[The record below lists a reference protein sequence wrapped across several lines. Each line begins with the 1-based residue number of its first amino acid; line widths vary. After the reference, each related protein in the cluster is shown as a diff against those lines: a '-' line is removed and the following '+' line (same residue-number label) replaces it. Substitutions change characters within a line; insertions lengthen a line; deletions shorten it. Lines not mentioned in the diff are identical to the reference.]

1 MQRFTSVAVFVMLVV
16 SGGANGNAQTAAPS
30 SSSGVVLQLTISE
43 SALANLPRRT
53 VTVVEEN
60 GQSAAYSGVDLGVL
74 LAKNG
79 APSGTAIRGHAVAD
93 YVVVRASDGYR
104 AVFALCELDP
114 SITDKIVLVAD
125 RRNGSPIGS
134 QLGPFRIVVPGE
146 KHQMRWVRN
155 VTEVAVFTAT

>member
-16 SGGANGNAQTAAPS
+16 SGGANGNAQTGAPTS
-30 SSSGVVLQLTISE
+30 SNGVVLQLAISE

-53 VTVVEEN
+53 ITVVDEN

-79 APSGTAIRGHAVAD
+79 APSGAAIRGHAVAD

-134 QLGPFRIVVPGE
+134 QLGPFRIVVPDE